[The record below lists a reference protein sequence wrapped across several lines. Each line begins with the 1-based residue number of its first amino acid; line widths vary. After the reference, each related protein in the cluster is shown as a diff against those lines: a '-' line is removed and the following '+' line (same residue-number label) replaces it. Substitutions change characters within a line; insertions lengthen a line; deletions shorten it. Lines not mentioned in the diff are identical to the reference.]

1 MVKSRGHGLTIL
13 PASPEPRRSFS
24 ASTSPPSQ
32 RSRQL
37 PDAQP
42 TTAAPATPPDATIS
56 SALTLSSKDRK
67 NSTNSK
73 GIAKTQLVSPFHDC
87 LDQFGKFAKLQFR
100 RPNDGFVNGYIKFRW
115 AGKSSPQMASSQ
127 PVPAPADSVSWA
139 GAPTTVS
146 GVTPGAAQVVPMSGV
161 PLYSPAT
168 SGFPA
173 TTVGGL
179 PLINHDWSPAFT
191 SPSSSPELVSQ
202 DGGSMA
208 VQPTNPRMLPPQ
220 FGLHAKMETFTDRK
234 FWEFCESY
242 TDFLRPSS
250 RSASGAGD
258 VITIWSLSQCEHE
271 TDQR

>member
-13 PASPEPRRSFS
+13 PASPEQGRSFS

-37 PDAQP
+37 TDAQP
-42 TTAAPATPPDATIS
+42 IAAAPATPSDAAIS
-56 SALTLSSKDRK
+56 SALTFSSKDRK
-67 NSTNSK
+67 SSTSSK
-73 GIAKTQLVSPFHDC
+73 AVAKKQLLSPFHDC

-127 PVPAPADSVSWA
+127 PVPAPTESILWA
-139 GAPTTVS
+139 GDPTTVS
-146 GVTPGAAQVVPMSGV
+146 GAIPGTAQAVPMSGV

-168 SGFPA
+168 SDFSA
-173 TTVGGL
+173 TTVGGI
-179 PLINHDWSPAFT
+179 PLINHDWSSAFT
-191 SPSSSPELVSQ
+191 SPASSPELLPQ
-202 DGGSMA
+202 DGGPMTA
-208 VQPTNPRMLPPQ
+208 QPTNPRMLPPQ
-220 FGLHAKMETFTDRK
+220 FGLQAKMETFTDRK

-250 RSASGAGD
+250 RSTPVLATS
-258 VITIWSLSQCEHE
+258 
-271 TDQR
+271 